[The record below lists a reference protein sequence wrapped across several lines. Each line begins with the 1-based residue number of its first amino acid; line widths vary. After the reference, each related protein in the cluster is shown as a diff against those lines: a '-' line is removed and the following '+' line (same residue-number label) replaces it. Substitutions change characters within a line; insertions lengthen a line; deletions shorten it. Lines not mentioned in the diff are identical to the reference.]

1 MGGVLLAVLVIG
13 AALCGGGAYG
23 AEPSG
28 PRAHLRRGV
37 NITNWFRYPA
47 SQDPVALA
55 GYLRDAAMADLRRAG
70 FDFVRLAI
78 DPDLPGL
85 VPAEVAAIQ
94 RLERARL
101 SVIVSPHARDW
112 HLEVDS
118 APLLRFWRTMA
129 PKLRGLDPDRTVPEV
144 LNEPVFPH
152 DPAAWAA
159 LQHQALAVI
168 RGALPEMTVVLTGQD
183 WGSVGG
189 LLASVTDVD
198 RNVIYS
204 FHFYDPAELTSLA
217 AWQPAADPAAF
228 ARLPFPVG
236 DADACRTMGDAVD
249 GSESARMIDWYC
261 RQHWDAGRVA
271 EPISR
276 AAAWARQHGV
286 KLLAGE
292 FGASMRLNRAA
303 RLAWISAA
311 RAAFG
316 AEGIGWALW
325 GYDDSMGFGVSRPPP
340 AKPVLDAGILAA
352 LNMTNMT
359 TEK

>member
-1 MGGVLLAVLVIG
+1 MGGVLVAILAVLSGGMAFGGEPAG
-13 AALCGGGAYG
+13 A
-23 AEPSG
+23 
-28 PRAHLRRGV
+28 RAHLGQGV

-47 SQDPVALA
+47 SQDPVTLA
-55 GYLRDAAMADLRRAG
+55 GYLRDAAMVDLRRAG

-78 DPDLPGL
+78 DPNLPGL

-94 RLERARL
+94 RLERAGF
-101 SVIVSPHARDW
+101 SVIVSPHAHDW
-112 HLEVDS
+112 HLESDP

-129 PKLRGLDPDRTVPEV
+129 PRLRGLNPDRTVPEV

-152 DPAAWAA
+152 DPAGWAA
-159 LQHQALAVI
+159 LQHQVLGVI
-168 RGALPEMTVVLTGQD
+168 RAALPKMTVVLTGQD

-189 LLASVTDVD
+189 LLALAPELD

-236 DADACRTMGDAVD
+236 DADACRSAGGAVD
-249 GSESARMIDWYC
+249 GSESAKMIDWYC

-286 KLLAGE
+286 TLVAGE
-292 FGASMRLNRAA
+292 FGASTRLNRAS

-325 GYDDSMGFGVSRPPP
+325 GYDDSMGFGVPRPPP
-340 AKPVLDAGILAA
+340 VRPVLDAGVLAA